1 MVIRDELYK
10 SFLEYLSL
18 KNIQLVDNFESG
30 NNSEVNNNITQE
42 KLEKQL
48 YIISEFHKRVM
59 GYKGYMGKRL
69 DNKTGSVVE
78 QFKVNVKRLKRYLK
92 NIRLNSANS
101 DFERLL
107 LKDGFKVLQRA
118 ENCIS
123 EVYDSGYMN
132 IIERS
137 MKKTEIC
144 LGSTDF
150 NNLREKDD
158 SIELLSL
165 DKCCYN
171 NSEMDC
177 FYLLSKYRRK
187 GVEVDYK
194 KLASKFCEY
203 EGLDE
208 NSLRFILALLSYP
221 YEFMKCCNRYR
232 EKSKEWSEEEY
243 KDYLVKAILKDGCTL
258 L

>member
-1 MVIRDELYK
+1 VIRDELYK

-18 KNIQLVDNFESG
+18 KNIRLVDNFENN
-30 NNSEVNNNITQE
+30 NNSELNNITQE

-69 DNKTGSVVE
+69 DNKTGSLME
-78 QFKVNVKRLKRYLK
+78 QYKVNIKRLRRYLK
-92 NIRLNSANS
+92 NIRLNSANG
-101 DFERLL
+101 DFERVL
-107 LKDGFKVLQRA
+107 LKDGYKFLQKA

-123 EVYDSGYMN
+123 EAYNSGYMN

-144 LGSTDF
+144 LGVTDF
-150 NNLREKDD
+150 NNLRENNSD
-158 SIELLSL
+158 IEVSSLS
-165 DKCCYN
+165 KCCYN
-171 NSEMDC
+171 NVEMDC
-177 FYLLSKYRRK
+177 FYLLSKYVRK
-187 GVEVDYK
+187 GINLDYK
-194 KLASKFCEY
+194 KLAERFCEY

-208 NSLRFILALLSYP
+208 NSSSFILALLAYP
-221 YEFMKCCNRYR
+221 RDFMKCCDRYR

-243 KDYLVKAILKDGCTL
+243 KDSLEKAILKDGSMQL
-258 L
+258 